1 MKNFY
6 QMIETYLM
14 VLVHPFRIH
23 HQFRFRLPIPNH
35 DGHLY
40 EPLTLAESL
49 GISWI
54 FAIIRGLG
62 KLLIINFFLQSF
74 LQMQSSEFP
83 FLQELINSSGSS
95 TYYFLLFSAAL
106 DIIFFPV
113 ATIVLTE
120 VWAWV
125 IKKYAFFLNPELPAE
140 EIADQITTHALSS
153 NLFTIIPFIG
163 DLIQS
168 FLYYFLLYAGIRS
181 NLGASKSL
189 TIVILLTPTLAFL
202 MLLSVMLFI
211 VFYLVT

>member
-1 MKNFY
+1 
-6 QMIETYLM
+6 M

-23 HQFRFRLPIPNH
+23 QQFRFQLPIPNH
-35 DGHLY
+35 EGYLY
-40 EPLTLAESL
+40 QPLTLAESL

-62 KLLIINFFLQSF
+62 KIIILNFFLQSF
-74 LQMQSSEFP
+74 LSMQSDNYP
-83 FLQELINSSGSS
+83 FLQELLVSSGSS

-113 ATIVLTE
+113 AAIVMTE
-120 VWAWV
+120 LWAW
-125 IKKYAFFLNPELPAE
+125 IIRKYANALNPDLPAD

-181 NLGASKSL
+181 NLGASRSL
-189 TIVILLTPTLAFL
+189 TWVILLTPTIFFF
-202 MLLSVMLFI
+202 MLVSLLIFMI
-211 VFYLVT
+211 FYLVA